1 VAIVDIPSVP
11 DRFDDEDILVSVP
24 RDDRTVVAG
33 TKLVV
38 WIPGELFE
46 AMRGLVFR
54 FIEFLH

>member
-1 VAIVDIPSVP
+1 MPN
-11 DRFDDEDILVSVP
+11 RFDDEDILVSVP